1 MFCSAFMDL
10 KNKKILL
17 TGGSGFFGRHVDSE
31 LKKRQPNRILTPRSS
46 EIDLR
51 KMDDCLKI
59 TQDIDILFHLAGRI
73 GGIGFNLKRAGEVFY
88 ENAMMGLQII
98 EAARIQ
104 RVQKVVVVGTTCSY
118 PKSISLPFKETS
130 LWDGYPEEVNAS
142 FGLAK
147 KMLLVQLAAY
157 RKQYGMNGVFLLPVN
172 LYGPHDHFDLQ
183 TSHVIPALI
192 RKVHEAIRS
201 EISEIPLWG
210 DGSSTREFL
219 YVEDA
224 AKAIVLSA
232 ERYDKEEPVNLGS
245 GIEISI
251 QHLAEKI
258 GDLMG
263 YKGRFIWDQ
272 TKPQGQPRRCLD
284 VSRAE
289 KEFGFKAETSLEEG
303 LRQTIHWYQKKL
315 PE

>member
-1 MFCSAFMDL
+1 MDL